1 MPSRV
6 HTLSGASPSRRALA
20 TRARTLPAL
29 AEVGRE
35 TSVDNE
41 PLLSLFQ
48 QLRDLG
54 APEAE
59 LAQMVERSQLVKML
73 AQLRSAAAGRAA
85 KDTGIRAA
93 LGGGQTKSAPKP
105 GKSPPSQPPGGNKIA
120 PPASD
125 GAAAM
130 KKKKTRGAATD
141 NLDPLPSSPSSPPP
155 AAKASPTN
163 KSPKPKRNSSEPVGA
178 GLANKSGS
186 PLYPSLRSLWPD
198 AGINGWMQWMV
209 KFAECG
215 IFTAEQLLN
224 GVKAASGMPMGLL
237 KLPKEAMFQGK
248 ARLINELIMTRTP
261 RQEWI
266 NDVDM
271 GRVLDLLQLPMA
283 ALAEGEEGGGSGS
296 AAPLPPGFD
305 LKTTAQPALRS
316 MEHALLC
323 ALICTERLD
332 LRPKMHMLNV
342 HTVAT
347 FIERVEGAETGMSV
361 RNLTNQYI

>member
-93 LGGGQTKSAPKP
+93 LGDGQTKSAPKP

-125 GAAAM
+125 GAAAK

-237 KLPKEAMFQGK
+237 KLPKVGK
-248 ARLINELIMTRTP
+248 RHFLRHLYIKCIILP
-261 RQEWI
+261 RQAR
-266 NDVDM
+266 DKH
-271 GRVLDLLQLPMA
+271 R
-283 ALAEGEEGGGSGS
+283 
-296 AAPLPPGFD
+296 
-305 LKTTAQPALRS
+305 
-316 MEHALLC
+316 EH
-323 ALICTERLD
+323 
-332 LRPKMHMLNV
+332 
-342 HTVAT
+342 
-347 FIERVEGAETGMSV
+347 
-361 RNLTNQYI
+361 